1 MRDAIEMIVKA
12 LVDESESVDI
22 REVEQRNG
30 ATLIEVRVAPNDVGK
45 IIGKQ
50 GKTIRALRS
59 LARIAGAKKNR
70 RYLLEIVE
78 ELLTD
83 FPERFEDV
91 DELVLVSPRG
101 ERSTKR
107 LDDYWFQNDRV
118 VLKLSG

>member
-12 LVDESESVDI
+12 LVDNSENVDV

-30 ATLIEVRVAPNDVGK
+30 ATLIEVRVSSGDVGK

-59 LARIAGAKKNR
+59 LARIAGTKTNR

-78 ELLTD
+78 
-83 FPERFEDV
+83 
-91 DELVLVSPRG
+91 
-101 ERSTKR
+101 
-107 LDDYWFQNDRV
+107 
-118 VLKLSG
+118 